1 MKEDART
8 FIISR
13 LTNLVEDIS
22 ELKILYK
29 FDAYSREHLV
39 KVLPL
44 IEAKKNSSYH
54 RFEEEFLFE
63 FIEKF
68 PADNLVF
75 LTEGDWIDIKKPDQE
90 FVGLLYLT
98 QSITCQLKKGYAPT
112 FNDNILFSINS
123 ISEDFVNI
131 AEILESFSKI
141 KIEKLEPIQQNNF
154 NKDGFFGHTSINN
167 LCFFSKS
174 DSLSDVEYPCDT
186 NCDCDNYAL
195 AA

>member
-1 MKEDART
+1 MREDARI

-44 IEAKKNSSYH
+44 IEAKSNSRYH

-63 FIEKF
+63 FIGKF
-68 PADNLVF
+68 PADNIVF

-98 QSITCQLKKGYAPT
+98 QSITSQLKKSYAPT
-112 FNDNILFSINS
+112 FNDNVLFSINN

-141 KIEKLEPIQQNNF
+141 KIEKSEPIQQNNI
-154 NKDGFFGHTSINN
+154 NKDAFFGHTSISN
-167 LCFFSKS
+167 LCFLSKS
-174 DSLSDVEYPCDT
+174 DSLSGVEYPCDT